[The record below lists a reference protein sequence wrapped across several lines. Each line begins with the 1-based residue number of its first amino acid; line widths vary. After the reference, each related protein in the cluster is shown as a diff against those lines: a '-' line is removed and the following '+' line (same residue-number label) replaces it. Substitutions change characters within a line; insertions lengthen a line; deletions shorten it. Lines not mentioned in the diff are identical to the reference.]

1 MTIFR
6 GLVETARPLSQRL
19 AALQSGGAIMIFV
32 GIVVS
37 FLVLYPIGWLL
48 FASVR
53 VGSPFEGGGFTL
65 QNHLRAFSDP
75 LVGPTILNTVVFTLG
90 QTGVSVALGTLLG
103 WIIVR
108 TNTPGRRLFE
118 VLLIIVFLFPLI
130 LGVLAWT
137 MLLSPG
143 KGLFNQALMA
153 VFDLTTAPLDIY
165 SMWGMIFVQGIYITP
180 LAFLMIAPAFG
191 GIDAS
196 LEESARMCGSSH
208 LRTLRHITLPLVMPA
223 VLSTSILMC
232 IVGIESFDIPQL
244 LGASKSI
251 YTYPSLIYQEIKVRY
266 PPDYGVG
273 TALATSLLVVSV
285 LLVYAF
291 RLATRNA
298 HRFETIKGKN
308 FRLGVVDLGR
318 WRWATCAGCWLFFLL
333 TIILPVMVIVF
344 GSLLR
349 FFGRFNMK
357 TFERLTLQN
366 YVDVFRYPN
375 VVDAFINSLLLAIVG
390 GIVCILLAAVVAF
403 LATKSRYRGRSLLE
417 AIAMLPISFPST
429 VLGLALLWAYAM
441 LPVPIYGTLMIL
453 GVAYVTRYLS
463 IGLRTVSGA
472 VIQLSDEFD
481 EASRIAGATFGQTM
495 RRIIMPLLRPAL
507 FAGWLILFMLFIRE
521 LGMSVLLVGVGNPVI
536 SVVMYDYFENAE
548 LGLLSALSVV
558 IIVVVIGIVL
568 LARKMLGIRFT
579 EVKV

>member
-1 MTIFR
+1 MTDQR
-6 GLVETARPLSQRL
+6 KSQSPDIRL
-19 AALQSGGAIMIFV
+19 L
-32 GIVVS
+32 
-37 FLVLYPIGWLL
+37 
-48 FASVR
+48 
-53 VGSPFEGGGFTL
+53 
-65 QNHLRAFSDP
+65 NH
-75 LVGPTILNTVVFTLG
+75 
-90 QTGVSVALGTLLG
+90 
-103 WIIVR
+103 
-108 TNTPGRRLFE
+108 
-118 VLLIIVFLFPLI
+118 
-130 LGVLAWT
+130 
-137 MLLSPG
+137 
-143 KGLFNQALMA
+143 
-153 VFDLTTAPLDIY
+153 
-165 SMWGMIFVQGIYITP
+165 
-180 LAFLMIAPAFG
+180 
-191 GIDAS
+191 
-196 LEESARMCGSSH
+196 
-208 LRTLRHITLPLVMPA
+208 
-223 VLSTSILMC
+223 
-232 IVGIESFDIPQL
+232 
-244 LGASKSI
+244 
-251 YTYPSLIYQEIKVRY
+251 
-266 PPDYGVG
+266 
-273 TALATSLLVVSV
+273 
-285 LLVYAF
+285 
-291 RLATRNA
+291 
-298 HRFETIKGKN
+298 
-308 FRLGVVDLGR
+308 
-318 WRWATCAGCWLFFLL
+318 
-333 TIILPVMVIVF
+333 
-344 GSLLR
+344 
-349 FFGRFNMK
+349 
-357 TFERLTLQN
+357 
-366 YVDVFRYPN
+366 